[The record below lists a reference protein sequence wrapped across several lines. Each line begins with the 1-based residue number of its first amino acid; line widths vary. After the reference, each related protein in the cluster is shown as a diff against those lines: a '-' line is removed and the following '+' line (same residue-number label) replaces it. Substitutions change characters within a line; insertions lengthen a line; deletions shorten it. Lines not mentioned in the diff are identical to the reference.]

1 MRSEVRS
8 IYVLD
13 TSVILHNWNVL
24 KEKRINVIPQCAL
37 DEIEKFQ
44 DEPGDVGDN
53 ARNASYWLSKHLE
66 REYYKNEIDADGA
79 RLIFWKDNDERSHDT
94 KILYT
99 MNEVRNDKYYFN
111 DDVILLTKSVA
122 LRVKAKSQG
131 LMSDDYDDV
140 GLVEE
145 TNGWRYFEVSVD
157 EMQLLAGTPD
167 DIVHLDCH
175 DDIAK
180 NEYIVC
186 TMNGVECNGLIFRHL
201 GNGDFMRVDFK
212 PHLCG
217 ITPKNIEQIMLG
229 NSLLN
234 PEIPLVTT
242 IGSAGSG
249 KTLFAI
255 AAGIQQVLCK
265 HIYNKIIITR
275 PIMPVGKDIG
285 FLPGTVNEKM
295 EEWIR
300 PFKDNIEYI
309 RNINNDKGKSK
320 VAKEKIEMLMNLD
333 ACKDVMEVLPL
344 TYIRGSSISNAFI
357 IVDESQNATPSEMKT
372 IITRVGEGSK
382 LVLTGDVSQIDNK
395 FLSRECNGLT
405 MTVKK
410 FWNNDLYSHVTLKN
424 VERSPLA
431 ELATKILF

>member
-1 MRSEVRS
+1 MND
-8 IYVLD
+8 I
-13 TSVILHNWNVL
+13 
-24 KEKRINVIPQCAL
+24 RI
-37 DEIEKFQ
+37 
-44 DEPGDVGDN
+44 
-53 ARNASYWLSKHLE
+53 
-66 REYYKNEIDADGA
+66 
-79 RLIFWKDNDERSHDT
+79 IFWKDNEEKGHDA

-99 MNEVRNDKYYFN
+99 VNEVKNDKFFFN
-111 DDVILLTKSVA
+111 DNIILLTKSVA
-122 LRVKAKSQG
+122 LRVKAKAFG
-131 LMSDDYDDV
+131 MLSDDYDDV

-145 TNGWRYFEVSVD
+145 INGWRRLELTVD
-157 EMQLLAGTPD
+157 ELQLVTAHREGIL
-167 DIVHLDCH
+167 HLDWH
-175 DDIAK
+175 EDICK
-180 NEYIVC
+180 NEYIAC
-186 TMNGVECNGLIFRHL
+186 TVEGKFCSNLIFRHL
-201 GNGDFMRVDFK
+201 GGGDFIGTEMR

-217 ITPKNIEQIMLG
+217 IIPKNIEQIMLADA
-229 NSLLN
+229 LLN

-249 KTLFAI
+249 KTLLAI

-300 PFKDNIEYI
+300 PFKNNIEYI
-309 RNINNDKGKSK
+309 KNINSSKGKNKLSM
-320 VAKEKIEMLMNLD
+320 EKIDLLLNLD
-333 ACKDVMEVLPL
+333 ACKDVMEVLPI

-382 LVLTGDVSQIDNK
+382 LVLTGDVNQIDNK

-410 FWNNDLYSHVTLKN
+410 FWNTDLYSHITLNN
-424 VERSPLA
+424 VERSALA
-431 ELATKILF
+431 ELATKILFN

>member
-1 MRSEVRS
+1 MGKV
-8 IYVLD
+8 YVLD

-24 KEKRINVIPQCAL
+24 KEKRASVIPQCAL

-44 DEPGDVGDN
+44 EESGDVGDN
-53 ARNASYWLSKHLE
+53 ARNASYWLSKQLE
-66 REYYKNEIDADGA
+66 KIDYGNEIEVDGT
-79 RLIFWKDNDERSHDT
+79 RLIFWKDNEEKAHDA

-99 MNEVRNDKYYFN
+99 VNEVKNDKFFFN
-111 DDVILLTKSVA
+111 DEIVLLTKSVA
-122 LRVKAKSQG
+122 LRVKAKSAG
-131 LMSDDYDDV
+131 VSSDDYDDV

-145 TNGWRYFEVSVD
+145 INGWRYAELSED
-157 EMQLLAGTPD
+157 ELQDLSNYREEIIHLESQKDLA
-167 DIVHLDCH
+167 V
-175 DDIAK
+175 

-186 TMNGVECNGLIFRHL
+186 TFDKKVCNGLVYKHI
-201 GNGDFMRVDFK
+201 GNGDFIIVDFK

-217 ITPKNIEQIMLG
+217 IVPKNLEQVMLA
-229 NSLLN
+229 NSLLD

-249 KTLFAI
+249 KTLLAI

-265 HIYNKIIITR
+265 HVYNKIIITR

-285 FLPGTVNEKM
+285 YLPGDVNEKM
-295 EEWIR
+295 EEWLR
-300 PFKDNIEYI
+300 PFKNNIEYI
-309 RNINNDKGKSK
+309 KNINANKGKAK
-320 VAKEKIEMLMNLD
+320 VAKEKIEMLLD
-333 ACKDVMEVLPL
+333 LNACKEVMEVLPL

-382 LVLTGDVSQIDNK
+382 LVLTGDVNQIDNK

-405 MTVKK
+405 MAVKK
-410 FWNNDLYSHVTLKN
+410 FWDNALYSHITLNN
-424 VERSPLA
+424 VERSALA
-431 ELATKILF
+431 ELATKVLF

>member
-1 MRSEVRS
+1 MRSSKRS
-8 IYVLD
+8 
-13 TSVILHNWNVL
+13 
-24 KEKRINVIPQCAL
+24 R
-37 DEIEKFQ
+37 
-44 DEPGDVGDN
+44 GDVGDN
-53 ARNASYWLSKHLE
+53 ARNASYWLSKQLE
-66 REYYKNEIDADGA
+66 KIEYGNTIYIDGNK
-79 RLIFWKDNDERSHDT
+79 LIFWKDNDEKTHDA

-99 MNEVRNDKYYFN
+99 VNDVKNSKFFFN
-111 DDVILLTKSVA
+111 DDVTLLTKSVA
-122 LRVKAKSQG
+122 LRVKAKSMG
-131 LMSDDYDDV
+131 FLCDDYDDV

-145 TNGWRYFEVSVD
+145 INGWRYFEVTEEELQTLSSGR
-157 EMQLLAGTPD
+157 EE
-167 DIVHLDCH
+167 IVHLDGH
-175 DDIAK
+175 EDVAK
-180 NEYIVC
+180 NEYVAC
-186 TMNGVECNGLIFRHL
+186 TIGGKLCSGLIFRHISD
-201 GNGDFMRVDFK
+201 GDFVVVDYK

-217 ITPKNIEQIMLG
+217 IVPKNIEQIMLA

-234 PEIPLVTT
+234 PDIPFVTT

-249 KTLFAI
+249 KTLLAI

-300 PFKDNIEYI
+300 PFKNNIEYI
-309 RNINNDKGKSK
+309 KNMNLDKGKAK
-320 VAKEKIEMLMNLD
+320 VAKEKIDMLLNLD

-372 IITRVGEGSK
+372 IVTRVGEDSK
-382 LVLTGDVSQIDNK
+382 LVLTGDVNQIDNK

-405 MTVKK
+405 MAVKK
-410 FWNNDLYSHVTLKN
+410 FWNSDLYSHITLKN
-424 VERSPLA
+424 VERSRLA